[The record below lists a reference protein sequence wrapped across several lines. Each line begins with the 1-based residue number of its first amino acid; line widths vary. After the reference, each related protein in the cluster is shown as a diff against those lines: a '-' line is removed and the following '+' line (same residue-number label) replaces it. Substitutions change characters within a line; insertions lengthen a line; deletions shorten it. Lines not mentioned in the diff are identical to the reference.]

1 METFPP
7 TFAGLQS
14 LVARLRGPEGCPWDR
29 EQTAASMRHFVLE
42 ETYELL
48 EAIDD
53 GDPGPLTE
61 ELGDVM
67 FHLAFHVHLAKEE
80 GHFDEADVFES
91 VIAKLVR
98 RHPHVFGDTKASG
111 AQDVLDSWQDLKR
124 AEKGEDDESSILDG
138 IPKSMPALA
147 QAQVIQQRAAGV
159 GFDWE
164 DPSGVLDKV
173 TEELAELA
181 DVEDEAERER
191 EMGDIL
197 FSVVNAARWMH
208 IDSEAALRAADER
221 FRQRFATM
229 ERLGRERGVDLK
241 SLDLD
246 AKEALWQEAKRL
258 SAEVRPSG

>member
-7 TFAGLQS
+7 TFDGLQT

-29 EQTAASMRHFVLE
+29 EQTGASMRHYVLE

-48 EAIDD
+48 EAIDG

-67 FHLAFHVHLAKEE
+67 FHLAFHIHMAKEE
-80 GHFDEADVFES
+80 GRFDETNVFDS
-91 VIAKLVR
+91 VISKLVR
-98 RHPHVFGDTKASG
+98 RHPHVFGDRKVAG
-111 AQDVLDSWQDLKR
+111 AQDVLESWQDLKR
-124 AEKGEDDESSILDG
+124 AEKSEDDESSILDG
-138 IPKSMPALA
+138 IPKSLPALA

-164 DPSGVLDKV
+164 DAGGVLDKV
-173 TEELAELA
+173 AEELAEIA
-181 DVEDEAERER
+181 DAEDDAERER
-191 EMGDIL
+191 EMGDLL
-197 FSVVNAARWMH
+197 FSVVNAARWMN
-208 IDSEAALRAADER
+208 IDSETSLRAADER

-229 ERLGRERGVDLK
+229 EALSRERSVDLK

-258 SAEVRPSG
+258 SAPGPP